1 AAAAAALLNG
11 GVERRDGDRLV
22 VRAAD
27 PAALNARLVGE
38 GIRVRELAPER
49 RSLEEVLH
57 QRLGPFE
64 PEDGERP

>member
-1 AAAAAALLNG
+1 
-11 GVERRDGDRLV
+11 
-22 VRAAD
+22 
-27 PAALNARLVGE
+27 VGE